1 MPAKYIIRFDDFCP
15 TMNWEVWEQI
25 EVILFKHHIKP
36 IIAVVPDNQDPIL
49 VVNPPNPHFWARVRA
64 WQAAGWTIAI
74 HGHHHVYSN
83 SDSGLMKINNYSEFA
98 GLPYEEQYQKLATG
112 LAIFAEHQVKA
123 DAWIAPAHSFDD
135 NTIKAL
141 VALNIKVISDG
152 FYFRPVMRKG
162 MIWIPQQLWRFKTMS
177 YGFWTVC
184 RHHNSYS
191 EVDIRALEGDIETP
205 AESGSPGPGETTIP
219 RRVTSGSAASA
230 SMPARSTASLR
241 RTVTSAPAAWS
252 AWTRLNVKLS

>member
-1 MPAKYIIRFDDFCP
+1 MTAQYIIRFDDFCP
-15 TMNWEVWEQI
+15 TMNWEVWEQL

-74 HGHHHVYSN
+74 HGHQHVYSN

-162 MIWIPQQLWRFKTMS
+162 MIWIPQQLWRFTSM
-177 YGFWTVC
+177 GCGLWTVC

-191 EVDIRALEGDIETP
+191 EVEIRALEGDIEKYKANIISFDQAVHGIT
-205 AESGSPGPGETTIP
+205 ANELALSDILFEWFW
-219 RRVTSGSAASA
+219 RFNLRFK
-230 SMPARSTASLR
+230 STFWPVVQQIKKILKR
-241 RTVTSAPAAWS
+241 
-252 AWTRLNVKLS
+252 